1 MIKQKFNPEN
11 NHFGIDILAPKRVSV
26 AATLDGTVISAGY
39 TVDYGYVIEIQHS
52 NNFISIYKYNAELLK
67 SIGDK
72 VSGGEVIALTGNGT
86 KDSFPPL
93 VEFQLWHMGQALNP
107 EDYIAF

>member
-1 MIKQKFNPEN
+1 MGEILILIIKRQLSICTNT
-11 NHFGIDILAPKRVSV
+11 GY
-26 AATLDGTVISAGY
+26 AAVKAKLNISLQ
-39 TVDYGYVIEIQHS
+39 V
-52 NNFISIYKYNAELLK
+52 
-67 SIGDK
+67 K